1 MRYLLH
7 TIKARVNTDDSG
19 IGVTELMIAT
29 VIMSLVGALALAGI
43 VTAMRLVE
51 TGDDEATG
59 LSDVRTIG
67 ERLSRD
73 LRAARGIDD
82 GATASE
88 LSAWIDTNSNYRRDS
103 GETVTWRIL
112 AIDTDRFV
120 IERLDDAGNKT
131 RVGSTLVDQI
141 AFTYSNST
149 STSLTGADVVNAQVV
164 TVAMTYDAR
173 PGQYAKERTTGYRI
187 RLRNKE

>member
-1 MRYLLH
+1 MR
-7 TIKARVNTDDSG
+7 RWVDDLRKRAASDDRG
-19 IGVTELMIAT
+19 IGAVELVIAAMLMG
-29 VIMSLVGALALAGI
+29 IVGAVAIAGLI
-43 VTAMRLVE
+43 SGLRLVE
-51 TGDDEATG
+51 QSDDEATG

-82 GATASE
+82 GATGSE
-88 LSAWIDTNSNYRRDS
+88 LSAWIDADSNYRRDA
-103 GETVTWRIL
+103 GETVTWKIL
-112 AIDTDRFV
+112 ALDDDQYV
-120 IERLDDAGNKT
+120 IERLDDAGGRT

-149 STSLTGADVVNAQVV
+149 TPSLTGAAVVDAQVV
-164 TVAMTYDAR
+164 TVQMTYDAR
-173 PGQYAKERTTGYRI
+173 PGQFAKERTTGYRI